1 MQSAVFHSHIPVGEM
16 TCQAK
21 LRRDSVFASLTALL
35 TQVFLTSSSLFFNP
49 YHKIQLA
56 SGDYEGCVCLWDVN
70 KTIKIVNNQEHSK
83 RVWSVV
89 YNPAEP
95 SMYASGSDDCTGK
108 VLSHCPS
115 LSSHSPSLP
124 PQWNSD
130 ALLVLTVSSQLMQIR
145 MSVLYVLNV
154 TTLLMA
160 RLVRLLQP
168 LFFFFFTSLSVSVC

>member
-1 MQSAVFHSHIPVGEM
+1 MDRCHSQPFSFLSNTHIHTHTHTLSLSLSHIYNFANLMQSAVFHSHIPVGEM

-124 PQWNSD
+124 PQ
-130 ALLVLTVSSQLMQIR
+130 
-145 MSVLYVLNV
+145 
-154 TTLLMA
+154 
-160 RLVRLLQP
+160 
-168 LFFFFFTSLSVSVC
+168 